1 MGDTAFAATGRYYRH
16 SGRFAAGGVAV
27 ALGVGGVIGV
37 VLGVVYAYVDLY
49 IPIGGWVTFLITGG
63 TGFLMGWIVSK
74 LLKSGKIRNMAVAML
89 IAAVVS
95 GVLYVASWEAWLYAL
110 LQRANQPVSPLDL
123 LTHPGAA
130 LELIGEINASGAWTF
145 DNMTP
150 TGIWLG
156 LLWLAE
162 AAALIGIPLKFA
174 WRAVQAAPFCEK
186 CDKWC
191 GTQDLVNLKP
201 GDKEA
206 LRGKLEAR
214 DFGALAALGKAQASA
229 MHFWHAYF
237 QGCADCD
244 TTQTLCVDD
253 HTLSVDKKG
262 HLQTKKTPLIVR
274 LMLSPEDT
282 VAVAT
287 AVAALTVP
295 APEVAPE
302 GEAPPPAAG

>member
-1 MGDTAFAATGRYYRH
+1 MGDMAFAAAGRYYRH
-16 SGRFAAGGVAV
+16 SGRFAAKGAAT
-27 ALGVGGVIGV
+27 ALGVGGVMGV
-37 VLGVVYAYVDLY
+37 VTGVAYAYIDLY

-63 TGFLMGWIVSK
+63 TGFFIGWILSK
-74 LLKSGKIRNMAVAML
+74 LLKSGKIRNVPVAMVIAVA
-89 IAAVVS
+89 VS
-95 GVLYVASWEAWLYAL
+95 GVMFVSSWEAWLYAL
-110 LQRANQPVSPLDL
+110 LHRSNQPVTVVEL

-130 LELIGEINASGAWTF
+130 LEVIEEINASGAWTF

-162 AAALIGIPLKFA
+162 AGALIGLPMAMA
-174 WRAVQAAPFCEK
+174 WRAIQAAPFCEK

-191 GTQDLVNLKP
+191 GTQDLVHLKP
-201 GDKEA
+201 GDKVA

-214 DFGALAALGKAQASA
+214 DFGALAALGKAEDSA
-229 MHFWHAYF
+229 MHFWHVYF

-253 HTLSVDKKG
+253 YALSVDKNGK
-262 HLQTKKTPLIVR
+262 LRTKKKGLITR

-287 AVAALTVP
+287 AVAGLSVP
-295 APEVAPE
+295 PGIAPER
-302 GEAPPPAAG
+302 EAPPAAAM